1 MSFLEHLDELR
12 KRLIWAIVALVG
24 GFLVAL
30 YFIDAIFGFIMRPL
44 AATLPAGRKM
54 IYTEP
59 TEAFMLQLKVAA
71 LAGVV
76 LAAPAVMWQLWLFIA
91 PGLYRKEKRLALPFI
106 VSTSVLFVAG
116 AAFNHYVVFPVAF
129 TFLGGFSNDYMEF
142 MPRIS
147 PVFSLYSQLLLA
159 FGLIFQMPVIVFT
172 LARLGLVTAGFLW
185 RNTKYAILI
194 IFVHLG
200 GHHADERRR
209 HSDADGRA
217 DDPALLREH
226 RDRVVVRQEPAA
238 RAVRVVAADRR
249 ITPAQ
254 AVSSRVAFRGRSTV
268 GQRPLKARIGVRI
281 PAPEPLHFPS
291 HCLHRPATARTRA
304 HAVGA
309 ARSAMANRHLRP
321 AVL

>member
-1 MSFLEHLDELR
+1 MALVPFPGSKAGTSLYEPPDDEELEDASDGKMSFLEHLDELR
-12 KRLIWAIVALVG
+12 KRLIWAIGALGG

-30 YFIDAIFGFIMRPL
+30 YFIDVIFGFIMRPL

-76 LAAPAVMWQLWLFIA
+76 IAAPAVMWQLWLFIA

-116 AAFNHYVVFPVAF
+116 AAFNHYVVFPIAF
-129 TFLGGFSNDYMEF
+129 TFLGSFNKDYMEF
-142 MPRIS
+142 MPRIT

-185 RNTKYAILI
+185 KNTKYAILI
-194 IFVHLG
+194 IFVI
-200 GHHADERRR
+200 
-209 HSDADGRA
+209 S
-217 DDPALLREH
+217 
-226 RDRVVVRQEPAA
+226 
-238 RAVRVVAADRR
+238 AV
-249 ITPAQ
+249 ITPTSDVVTQTLMA
-254 AVSSRVAFRGRSTV
+254 APMILLYVVSIGIAWLFGRNRL
-268 GQRPLKARIGVRI
+268 Q
-281 PAPEPLHFPS
+281 E
-291 HCLHRPATARTRA
+291 
-304 HAVGA
+304 
-309 ARSAMANRHLRP
+309 RSE
-321 AVL
+321 